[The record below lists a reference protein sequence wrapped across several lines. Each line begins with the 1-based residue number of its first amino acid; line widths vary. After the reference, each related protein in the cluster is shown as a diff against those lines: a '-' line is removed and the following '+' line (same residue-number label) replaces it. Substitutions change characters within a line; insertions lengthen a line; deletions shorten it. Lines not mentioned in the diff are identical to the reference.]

1 MTEAHREELK
11 DIIMEQAIAWAV
23 AEVDHEEIDRINIL
37 KASFKAM
44 HLALDQLK
52 TRPEFLLIDGNRF
65 MAYKKIPHACMIKG
79 DGRFASIAAASVLAK
94 TRRDAI
100 MRELHEAYPDY
111 GWDRNKGYGT
121 VAHREAIRQFGMSPY
136 HRRSFQCLPPQLSL
150 TLK

>member
-1 MTEAHREELK
+1 MTEANREELEF
-11 DIIMEQAIAWAV
+11 IIKEKAIAWSI

-44 HLALDQLK
+44 HLALDTLQKKPAL
-52 TRPEFLLIDGNRF
+52 LLIDGNRF
-65 MAYKKIPHACMIKG
+65 IPYKKIPHLCMIKG

-100 MRELHEAYPDY
+100 MRTLHGQFPHY

-121 VAHREAIRQFGMSPY
+121 VEHRNAIQQHGMSPF
-136 HRRSFQCLPPQLSL
+136 HRKTFQCLPPQLSL
-150 TLK
+150 GLK

>member
-11 DIIMEQAIAWAV
+11 FIIREKALAWSV

-44 HLALDQLK
+44 HLALDGLK
-52 TRPEFLLIDGNRF
+52 TIPESLLIDGNRF
-65 MAYKKIPHACMIKG
+65 TPYRNIPHECMIKG

-94 TRRDAI
+94 THRDAI
-100 MRELHEAYPDY
+100 MRQLHEQFPQY
-111 GWDRNKGYGT
+111 GWDKNKGYGT
-121 VAHREAIRQFGMSPY
+121 LAHREAIRQFGMSPF

-150 TLK
+150 L